1 MKLISDA
8 DVKGKKVIVRV
19 DFNVP
24 IKDGK
29 IIDDNRIV
37 GSLKTINYLIEKKAK
52 VILLSHLGRVKS
64 EEDKKTN
71 SLDIVANH
79 LSTLVS
85 CPVYFTHETRG
96 NELEACVGSLLEG
109 EILLVENTRFE
120 DVPKTLESSCDEKLS
135 KYWASLG
142 DIFVLDAFGTA
153 HRCHAST
160 YGISKYIPSYAGFL
174 VNDEVTMLDKA
185 LKEKRTLLL
194 GGAKV
199 DDKIGVLD
207 NLVPTSELVLIGGA
221 MCFTFLKAKGF
232 DTGKS
237 LVSEENIDYCKK
249 LLDKYSDKIVLPQ
262 DFVTEDGEVKDIDE
276 FTKNDI
282 GYDIGPKT
290 IREFENK
297 LEGSNLVLW
306 NGPLGKY
313 EEKPYENGT
322 KELMKYLEGMS
333 FPTILAGGDVTGAS
347 KYFNAH
353 MYYVSTG
360 GGSTLEYLEGKKFKT
375 LERLT
380 GNKEL

>member
-1 MKLISDA
+1 MKLITEA

-37 GSLKTINYLIEKKAK
+37 SSLKTIDYLVSNNAK

-64 EEDKKTN
+64 EEDKKN
-71 SLDIVANH
+71 SSLMLVANH
-79 LSTLVS
+79 LSTLVTY
-85 CPVYFTHETRG
+85 PVYFTHETRG
-96 NELEACVGSLLEG
+96 SELEACVNNLLEG
-109 EILLVENTRFE
+109 EVLLVENTRFE

-135 KYWASLG
+135 KYWASLA

-174 VNDEVTMLDKA
+174 VNDEVNMLNKA

-199 DDKIGVLD
+199 DDKIGVLN
-207 NLVPTSELVLIGGA
+207 NLVPTSEKVLIGGA

-232 DTGKS
+232 NVGKS
-237 LVSEENIDYCKK
+237 IVSEENLDYVKS
-249 LLDKYSDKIVLPQ
+249 LLDKYSSKIILPL
-262 DFVTEDGEVKDIDE
+262 DFMTQNGVKDIDE
-276 FTKNDI
+276 FNDSDI
-282 GYDIGPKT
+282 GFDIGPKT
-290 IREFENK
+290 IHEFENNLK
-297 LEGSNLVLW
+297 KSNLVLW

-313 EEKPYENGT
+313 EEKDYENGT
-322 KELMKYLEGMS
+322 KELMIYLQNQDY
-333 FPTILAGGDVTGAS
+333 PTILAGGDVTGAS
-347 KYFNAH
+347 KYFNAK

-375 LERLT
+375 LERLN
-380 GNKEL
+380 G